1 METPERDF
9 YTMHEDKVTPYFTGL
24 FDVMEM
30 WQKKGAPS
38 KRAPG
43 PQGMWLNFIVR
54 KIEEKIS

>member
-1 METPERDF
+1 
-9 YTMHEDKVTPYFTGL
+9 MHEDKVTPYFTGL